1 MLRIN
6 FLEQLCEKLFE
17 SKEEHSSFDEH
28 RTSEHINEHPHIYHS
43 ITCLCG
49 GAYIKDT
56 CQGFKYCSVCGTTD
70 LLLEYVPEYNYENGP
85 YYFHGSKSKHQF
97 PGNGILLL
105 NGFGNPM
112 GCRLA
117 VDKLR
122 NDNQNRNNGN

>member
-1 MLRIN
+1 MSHCKLDDGNKHPPNDVGQFMEVRSVKPEN
-6 FLEQLCEKLFE
+6 QPQREQ
-17 SKEEHSSFDEH
+17 HSQ
-28 RTSEHINEHPHIYHS
+28 
-43 ITCLCG
+43 
-49 GAYIKDT
+49 DT
-56 CQGFKYCSVCGTTD
+56 D
-70 LLLEYVPEYNYENGP
+70 YENGP